1 MLNIL
6 HRISTLDATTTFR
19 FGPKSHGKQADM
31 MDLKKCASRM
41 KERLFLIAALLVGK
55 KQPGKG

>member
-1 MLNIL
+1 MLNVL
-6 HRISTLDATTTFR
+6 HRISTLGATTMFHL
-19 FGPKSHGKQADM
+19 GPKYHGKQADM